1 MLLGGFNTKTESILF
16 KIYVTYHLLLHVFCN
31 YKPDVSVSNKYRNLL
46 LKSRTE
52 MYVENI
58 EWWRATVLLTLY
70 LLTWKIWWATNNARK
85 RQMGFNSAFE
95 GLMWTGCS
103 LELNLSYLSS
113 FHCWCPAT
121 ALRSFA
127 LRIFSHTTNTK
138 HTPSVRLILW
148 TRNH

>member
-70 LLTWKIWWATNNARK
+70 LLTWKIW
-85 RQMGFNSAFE
+85 
-95 GLMWTGCS
+95 
-103 LELNLSYLSS
+103 
-113 FHCWCPAT
+113 
-121 ALRSFA
+121 
-127 LRIFSHTTNTK
+127 
-138 HTPSVRLILW
+138 
-148 TRNH
+148 